1 MTTVRG
7 AYGESA
13 PALGFNSTLPLPE
26 PLRSALPTSQTSLFQ
41 GSNAVDVETREL
53 QGSRALGG
61 LPR

>member
-1 MTTVRG
+1 MIIRTGPRFFLD
-7 AYGESA
+7 
-13 PALGFNSTLPLPE
+13 PNSTLPLPE

-61 LPR
+61 LPG